1 MRIVQIKISNFRGIR
16 SCELLLPK
24 HAVLIGDNN
33 VGKST
38 LLEAVDL
45 CLGPDRLSRQPPVDE
60 HDFHLG
66 SYLSSKPA
74 APVTAEPAE
83 AGPAAAEEV
92 AAEPAAEA
100 GAAVPEGGLQ
110 AANPMI
116 EVEVTITDL
125 SEEQQDHFGEQIEWW
140 DTGTNALYTGDA
152 AGLDGATASPAIRV
166 TFQGFYD
173 EEEDDFAGS
182 TVYTRSIDEDEKP
195 TPFSKRDKQKCG
207 FLYLRTLRTGSRALS
222 LERGSLLDIILRLKE
237 IRPRMWE
244 DTIKS
249 LKALDVAAD
258 PELGVSGILE
268 SVNKALK
275 KYVPR
280 EWGANP
286 HLRVSTL
293 TREHL
298 RKVITAFI
306 ATGDGKHAA
315 PFYRQGTGTINMLV
329 LALLSQIAEDKQNV
343 IFAME
348 EVETAIPPYAQ
359 KRIVHE
365 LRKLSAQSL
374 LTSHSPYVLEE
385 FDIDETVILS
395 RTADGVLS
403 KATVQLPDSVKLKR
417 YRQEFRQRFCE
428 GLLAGRVLI
437 VEGATEASS
446 YPAAA
451 RRLAELDDKKYASL
465 EALGICVIDAGT
477 DSQVAVMAKLYRD
490 LGKRTFGACDKQ
502 EDAAKIAIEAQ
513 VEKLF
518 MHDEHGF
525 EDLILK
531 ETKPEALA
539 RFAGIVQWPPHLLQK
554 FGDIFGDIEANAAQ
568 ALPELFK
575 WGKGGWSLAD
585 FLAQC
590 TEEEIP
596 KFLKDACI
604 SLKQLCAPEETD
616 AEMPPEDG
624 VANAA

>member
-38 LLEAVDL
+38 VLEAIDL

-74 APVTAEPAE
+74 APVA
-83 AGPAAAEEV
+83 AGPAAAKEV

-100 GAAVPEGGLQ
+100 GAAVLEGEDQ

-152 AGLDGATASPAIRV
+152 AGLDEAKASPAIRV
-166 TFQGFYD
+166 TFQGFYN

-244 DTIKS
+244 DTITA
-249 LKALDVAAD
+249 LKTLDVAAD

-306 ATGDGKHAA
+306 GTGDGKHAA

-446 YPAAA
+446 YPAVA
-451 RRLAELDDKKYASL
+451 RRLAELDDNKYASL

-502 EDAAKIAIEAQ
+502 TDADKAAMEAQ

-525 EDLILK
+525 EDLIMK
-531 ETKPEALA
+531 ETKPEALV
-539 RFAGIVQWPPHLLQK
+539 RFAGIVEWPPHLLQK
-554 FGDIFGDIEANAAQ
+554 FEDPKSNAAK

-585 FLAQC
+585 FLGQC

-596 KFLKDACI
+596 KFLRDACI
-604 SLKQLCAPEETD
+604 ALKQLSAPEEIEAD
-616 AEMPPEDG
+616 APPEND
-624 VANAA
+624 AAHAA

>member
-1 MRIVQIKISNFRGIR
+1 MKIVQIKISNFRGIR
-16 SCELLLPK
+16 SCELLLPE

-38 LLEAVDL
+38 VLEAIDL

-66 SYLSSKPA
+66 KYLSSNPA
-74 APVTAEPAE
+74 APVAAGLAEPA
-83 AGPAAAEEV
+83 V
-92 AAEPAAEA
+92 EA
-100 GAAVPEGGLQ
+100 GATVPEGGEQ

-116 EVEVTITDL
+116 EVEVTISNL
-125 SEEQQDHFGEQIEWW
+125 SVEQQDHFGEQIEWW
-140 DTGTNALYTGDA
+140 DIGTNALYIGDA
-152 AGLDGATASPAIRV
+152 AGLDDAKALPAIRV
-166 TFQGFYD
+166 TFQGFYNED
-173 EEEDDFAGS
+173 EDDFAGNS
-182 TVYTRSIDEDEKP
+182 VFTRSIDEDEKP

-244 DTIKS
+244 DTIGA
-249 LKALDVAAD
+249 LKTLDVAGD

-306 ATGDGKHAA
+306 ATGDGTHAA
-315 PFYRQGTGTINMLV
+315 PFYRQGAGTINMLV

-385 FDIDETVILS
+385 FDIDETLILS
-395 RTADGVLS
+395 RTPDGILS

-446 YPAAA
+446 YPAVA
-451 RRLAELDDKKYASL
+451 RRLAELDGTKYASL

-502 EDAAKIAIEAQ
+502 KDADKDAIEAQ

-525 EDLILK
+525 EDLVLK
-531 ETKPEALA
+531 ETTQAALV
-539 RFAGIVQWPPHLLQK
+539 RFAGMIEWPPHLLQQ
-554 FGDIFGDIEANAAQ
+554 FGDPKADAANA
-568 ALPELFK
+568 LPALFK
-575 WGKGGWSLAD
+575 WAKGGWSLAD
-585 FLAQC
+585 FLVQC

-604 SLKQLCAPEETD
+604 TLKQLCAPEETE
-616 AEMPPEDG
+616 AEAPPEEG
-624 VANAA
+624 AADAA